1 MRDKG
6 QVSEVHALSHV
17 DQGLSFDV
25 TDSLITVIEC
35 VRTGAAVTRPDIG
48 RAAMLGRSIVT
59 QRVEDAME
67 LGLLEDAE
75 LGESTGGRAPRNL
88 RFTRERGTF
97 YAAVFGAKEVS
108 LAIADLAGTVL
119 AEQQLPWD
127 IATGPV
133 PTLAMMQA
141 RLGQLASGI
150 DAAPPWGVIVGVPGP
165 VEFASGKP
173 ISPPIMPGWDDFD
186 IKSVLE
192 PHFGAPCYVDNDV
205 NLMALGEARVLSGTA
220 PLPSALDMLF
230 IKVGSGIG
238 AGILTAGKVHRGANG
253 AAGDIGHTSI
263 GLESNVICRCG
274 QIGCLEAVAG
284 GWAMAR
290 DGEVAAK
297 EGRSPYLA
305 DIRKEQPQ
313 LQPIDIAHGA
323 LAGDPWCVEAI
334 VRSAQ
339 NVANTLALLVSFYNP
354 HLIVVGGS
362 IAEIGDLFLAS
373 LRQTVYRR
381 SLPLATRDLRILA
394 ASPERDEGVLGALE
408 LGISETFSRPAMQR
422 WLHLGSPRLDDASVA
437 AAG

>member
-1 MRDKG
+1 MA
-6 QVSEVHALSHV
+6 QALSHV

-35 VRTGAAVTRPDIG
+35 VRTGAAVTRPEIG

-88 RFTRERGTF
+88 RFKREQGTF
-97 YAAVFGAKEVS
+97 LVAVFGAKVVG
-108 LAIADLAGTVL
+108 LAIADLGGQVL
-119 AEQQLPWD
+119 AAHHMAWD
-127 IATGPV
+127 IAVGPV
-133 PTLAMMQA
+133 PTLTMVKE
-141 RLGQLASGI
+141 RLGEMAAQI
-150 DAAPPWGVIVGVPGP
+150 AAPPAWGVIVGVPGP

-173 ISPPIMPGWDDFD
+173 IAPPIMPGWDDFD
-186 IKSVLE
+186 IKAVLE

-205 NLMALGEARVLSGTA
+205 NLMALGEARILSGTA
-220 PLPSALDMLF
+220 ALPTALDMLF

-238 AGILTAGKVHRGANG
+238 AGILTAGRVHRGANG

-263 GLESNVICRCG
+263 GLESDVVCRCG
-274 QIGCLEAVAG
+274 QVGCLEAVSG
-284 GWAMAR
+284 GWAMVR

-297 EGRSPYLA
+297 AGRSPFLA
-305 DIRKEQPQ
+305 DLLKANGE
-313 LQPIDIAHGA
+313 LQPVDIAHGA
-323 LAGDPWCVEAI
+323 LGGDPWCVDAI

-362 IAEIGDLFLAS
+362 IAETGDLFLAS

-394 ASPERDEGVLGALE
+394 ATPDRDEGVLGALE
-408 LGISETFSRPAMQR
+408 LGMAETFSRPAMQR
-422 WLHLGSPRLDDASVA
+422 WLHLGSPRFEA
-437 AAG
+437 AASAT